1 MVLVVVG
8 LLILSTAIVMT
19 VPEGITAF
27 VMFVTRIV

>member
-8 LLILSTAIVMT
+8 LLILSTAIVMI

-27 VMFVTRIV
+27 VMLVTRIV